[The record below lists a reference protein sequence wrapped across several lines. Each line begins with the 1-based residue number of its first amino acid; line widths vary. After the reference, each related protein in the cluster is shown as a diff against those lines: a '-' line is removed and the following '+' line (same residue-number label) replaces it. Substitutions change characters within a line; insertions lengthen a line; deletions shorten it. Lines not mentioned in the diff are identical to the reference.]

1 MTEYKA
7 ICLVAT
13 VQRGI
18 EIFEIEDDP
27 DASFE
32 RSIFDFTAELAF
44 LQENEKAYY
53 QVLPE
58 GTDGEYEILND
69 TYGIRRDIK

>member
-1 MTEYKA
+1 MTEHKA

-44 LQENEKAYY
+44 LQDDEKVYY

-58 GTDGEYEILND
+58 ETDGEYEILDNA
-69 TYGIRRDIK
+69 YGIRGV

>member
-1 MTEYKA
+1 MTEHKA

-44 LQENEKAYY
+44 LQDDEKVYY

-58 GTDGEYEILND
+58 GADGEYEILDNA
-69 TYGIRRDIK
+69 YGIRGV